1 MRFLEG
7 RQKVF
12 NVFKSKIFP
21 LKNQTLDAGIK
32 ILTHKQ
38 ML

>member
-1 MRFLEG
+1 MRFPEG

-12 NVFKSKIFP
+12 DVFKSKIFL